1 MVEVSFK
8 MKILVVASY
17 NRSRFAPFILEQAT
31 ALQNLGNEI
40 EYFGLQG
47 KGLKGYLKN
56 LPDFK
61 KKIKEFDPDGVHAH
75 FGLSG
80 LFANLQR
87 KKPVVTTYHGS
98 DVNESS
104 LLPYSKLAMHWSA
117 WNVFVS
123 RQTLDVVHPKRK
135 FSLLPCGIEINELQL
150 MGKSEARQKMHLTL
164 DKYYVLFAGSYERE
178 VKNAPLA
185 KEAVSTLPEKNVELL
200 ELKGYSHEEV
210 IMLMCAVDALL
221 LTSLNEGS
229 PQVVKEAMACGCPI
243 VSVDVG
249 DVVERTH
256 GVEGCYVA
264 KTFEPEELSGLLSKA
279 LMFSG
284 KTNGRERI
292 INDKLDNKLV
302 AANLMEVYRK
312 VTRTDNN

>member
-1 MVEVSFK
+1 MEEASYN
-8 MKILVVASY
+8 MRILIVASY
-17 NRSRFAPFILEQAT
+17 NRSRFAPFIEEQGA
-31 ALQNLGNEI
+31 ALQRLGNEI

-56 LPDFK
+56 LPDLK
-61 KKIKEFDPDGVHAH
+61 KKIKEFSPDVVHAH

-98 DVNESS
+98 DINESN
-104 LLPYSKLAMHWSA
+104 LLPFSKLAMRWSA

-123 RQTLDVVHPKRK
+123 RQTMDVVRPKKK
-135 FSLLPCGIEINELQL
+135 FSLLPCGIDISELQL
-150 MGKSEARQKMHLTL
+150 MGKSEARQKMHLDQ
-164 DKYYVLFAGSYERE
+164 DKHYVLFAGSYDRE

-185 KEAVSTLPEKNVELL
+185 KEVISKLPEKNLELL
-200 ELKGYSHEEV
+200 ELKGYSHDEV

-221 LTSLNEGS
+221 MTSLNEGS

-249 DVVERTH
+249 DVYERTH

-264 KTFEPEELSGLLSKA
+264 KTFESKELAGLLTKA
-279 LMFSG
+279 LAFSG
-284 KTNGRERI
+284 KTDGRNRI

-302 AANLMEVYRK
+302 ATNLMDIYMK
-312 VTRTDNN
+312 VTRS